1 VYKSPSDITVL
12 VEPDILDGG
21 DVVLDFELA
30 LREIFA

>member
-12 VEPDILDGG
+12 AEPDILDGG
-21 DVVLDFELA
+21 DVMPDFELA